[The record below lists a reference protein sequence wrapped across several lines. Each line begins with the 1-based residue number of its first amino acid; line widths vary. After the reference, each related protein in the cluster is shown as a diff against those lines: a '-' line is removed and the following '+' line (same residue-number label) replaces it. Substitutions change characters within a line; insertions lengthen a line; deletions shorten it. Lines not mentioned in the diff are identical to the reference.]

1 MAERSPLAQA
11 SILVVDGDAAARE
24 SVAATLARPG
34 LSIGTAASGQ
44 QALDLAAHTPF
55 DLILSELHLPD
66 MSGTDLVGHLTRTGA
81 EPCFMFLSSRL
92 TIHTAV
98 EAMRIGALTV
108 LEKPVAPEILQAA
121 VSDALAQP
129 ACTTPPSAMPA
140 ARPGAPP
147 MLEKPPRP
155 VADRWASYVWKACG
169 SLTDLKT
176 LAEWAR
182 FLGVSYS
189 SLSETSRLLLIRP
202 HDARDF
208 ARVLRAVV
216 QGALQDCRPEVLL
229 DVSDRRTLRNLL
241 RRTGSRGTTAPLS
254 VEEFLEHQLFIP
266 HDNEGIIELR
276 ALIDR
281 VHGGATATRGR

>member
-1 MAERSPLAQA
+1 M
-11 SILVVDGDAAARE
+11 VDGDAAARE

-44 QALDLAAHTPF
+44 QALDLAARTPF

-66 MSGTDLVGHLTRTGA
+66 MTGTDLVGHLTRIGA

-121 VSDALAQP
+121 VFDALAQP
-129 ACTTPPSAMPA
+129 ACTTPPPGTLPATPA
-140 ARPGAPP
+140 AGPVAPP

-241 RRTGSRGTTAPLS
+241 RRTGSRGATAPLS
-254 VEEFLEHQLFIP
+254 VEEFLDHQLFIP
-266 HDNEGIIELR
+266 QDNEGLIELR
-276 ALIDR
+276 ALIER
-281 VHGGATATRGR
+281 VHGGAPATRGR